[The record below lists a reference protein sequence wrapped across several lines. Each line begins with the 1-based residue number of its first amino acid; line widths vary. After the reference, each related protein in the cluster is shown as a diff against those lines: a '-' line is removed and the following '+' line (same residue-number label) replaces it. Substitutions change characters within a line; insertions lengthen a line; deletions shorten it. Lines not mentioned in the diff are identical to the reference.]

1 MVTGPTKRR
10 FELSPTVVDIRCA
23 YKTNEGLRLTRKPL
37 HLLYGAYEIR
47 TRDLFNAIEARY
59 QLR

>member
-1 MVTGPTKRR
+1 MRNGNHDLNG
-10 FELSPTVVDIRCA
+10 LS
-23 YKTNEGLRLTRKPL
+23 GLAIEKF
-37 HLLYGAYEIR
+37 GAYEIR